1 MPNNEETDRRATRL
15 LATFLRHYAGLKQME
30 LSETSGIS
38 QALISRYESGKGEP
52 SLESLRRI
60 SEAVGIPWPISR
72 ELGRCCTS
80 VIRRAEQRWEE
91 QGVDTMG
98 GKLLETLLEPALMA
112 VFPYLIEEL
121 MAAPELPTP
130 EEQRREA
137 GQIWENLQVH
147 PLSRRRRLLELTQGA
162 YPGWA
167 VAERICEASFQ
178 TAEGEPDQAL
188 KLADLA
194 LFVAGKI
201 EDEGWR
207 SRVEG
212 YCWAH
217 LAQARRAADDLAGA
231 EEASARAWSL
241 WQAGAGGEPGLLP
254 EARVEALA
262 GAPLRPPASPP
273 AL

>member
-1 MPNNEETDRRATRL
+1 MPKNEEPDPNATRF
-15 LATFLRHYAGLKQME
+15 LAIFLRSYADLKQTE
-30 LSETSGIS
+30 LAKTSGIS

-52 SLESLRRI
+52 SPESLRRI

-72 ELGRCCTS
+72 ELGRCFIS
-80 VIRRAEQRWEE
+80 VIRRTERRWEE

-121 MAAPELPTP
+121 MAAPEPPSP

-137 GQIWENLQVH
+137 EQIWENLQVY

-167 VAERICEASFQ
+167 VAERICEESLR

-194 LFVAGKI
+194 LFIAGKI
-201 EDEGWR
+201 EDKGWR

-217 LAQARRAADDLAGA
+217 LAHARRAANDPAGA

-262 GAPLRPPASPP
+262 GAPASSH
-273 AL
+273 ARD